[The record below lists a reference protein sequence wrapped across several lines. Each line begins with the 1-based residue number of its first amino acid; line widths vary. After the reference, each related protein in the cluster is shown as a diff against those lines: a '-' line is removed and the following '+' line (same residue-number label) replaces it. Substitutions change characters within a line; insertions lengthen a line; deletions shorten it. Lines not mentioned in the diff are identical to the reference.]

1 MKHDTASSLILAR
14 PPEAGKLRGLL
25 PLEFNMHA
33 AGIPAC
39 RQAGRQKNPL
49 GYYIPPLFRAE
60 LSEIH
65 EIYGLAPE
73 SEDATGRGF
82 SG

>member
-1 MKHDTASSLILAR
+1 MKHDIASSLILAR
-14 PPEAGKLRGLL
+14 PPEEGKLRGLL

-49 GYYIPPLFRAE
+49 GYYIPP
-60 LSEIH
+60 H
-65 EIYGLAPE
+65 
-73 SEDATGRGF
+73 
-82 SG
+82 SGQGCLKFMNYMG